1 MCDFQKDRQRTI
13 RTEVQSIAGLQEEIA
28 RLKQDKL
35 KLYEKYCADRL
46 NRNAYLAEKTVID
59 ERIAKLETDIS
70 SSEERVSGL
79 EEQSPEVSSELEAA
93 CVAFQKESVLTYDMA
108 HAFVDRIVVYAEGNI
123 EIKWRFKDI
132 FAEE

>member
-1 MCDFQKDRQRTI
+1 M
-13 RTEVQSIAGLQEEIA
+13 
-28 RLKQDKL
+28 
-35 KLYEKYCADRL
+35 
-46 NRNAYLAEKTVID
+46 ID